1 MVYRIAVLDD
11 EAAELQNIKEMLL
24 LYAKEHPEHELEI
37 VCFTETTA
45 LMESV
50 SYGQENWEDAFHIL
64 FMDINLPDGAEM
76 ESARCLRQKGFDDVI
91 IFTSS
96 SAEYALD
103 AWAVEALHYLVKP
116 VSQEGIGRVMKK
128 AIEKLSHKYINI
140 TCFDKTMKR

>member
-11 EAAELQNIKEMLL
+11 ETAELKKTKEMLL

-37 VCFTETTA
+37 VCFTEA
-45 LMESV
+45 AAFMEAV
-50 SYGQENWEDAFHIL
+50 SYGQENCEHAFFIL
-64 FMDINLPDGAEM
+64 FMDINLPGGAEM

-116 VSQEGIGRVMKK
+116 VSQKDVERVMEK
-128 AIEKLSHKYINI
+128 AIKKLSHKYI
-140 TCFDKTMKR
+140 CFI

>member
-11 EAAELQNIKEMLL
+11 ETAELQKTKEMLL

-37 VCFTETTA
+37 SCFTEMTA
-45 LMESV
+45 FMEAV
-50 SYGQENWEDAFHIL
+50 CYGQENWEHAFFIL

-76 ESARCLRQKGFDDVI
+76 ESVRCLRQKGFKDAI

-103 AWAVEALHYLVKP
+103 AWSVEALHYLVKP
-116 VSQEGIGRVMKK
+116 ISQEAVERVMEK
-128 AIEKLSHKYINI
+128 AIKKLSHKYICI
-140 TCFDKTMKR
+140 I

>member
-11 EAAELQNIKEMLL
+11 EATELQKIKEMLL

-37 VCFTETTA
+37 VCFTEITA
-45 LMESV
+45 FMEAV
-50 SYGQENWEDAFHIL
+50 SYGQENWEHAFFIL
-64 FMDINLPDGAEM
+64 FMDINLPGGAEM
-76 ESARCLRQKGFDDVI
+76 ESAKRLRQNGFDDVI

-116 VSQEGIGRVMKK
+116 VSQEGIDRVMEK
-128 AIEKLSHKYINI
+128 AIKKLRHKYICVI
-140 TCFDKTMKR
+140 